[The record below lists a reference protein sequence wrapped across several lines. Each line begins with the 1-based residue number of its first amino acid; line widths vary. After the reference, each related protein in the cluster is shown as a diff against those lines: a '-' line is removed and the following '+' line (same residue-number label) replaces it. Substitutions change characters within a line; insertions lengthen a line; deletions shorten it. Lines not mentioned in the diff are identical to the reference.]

1 MLENL
6 VIYHGNCAD
15 GMGAAWAAFHHFGN
29 QAEYR
34 VGVYGEEFPNL
45 DQFRMR
51 CVYLVDFTYSPNQ
64 LRQIASVASRVVI
77 LDHHRSAMLAFKG
90 EVFSSNVWIT
100 FNMEKSGAR
109 LAWEHF
115 HEAPAPKLIQYI
127 EDRDLW
133 HWKLDNS
140 HAINAFI
147 RSFDFS
153 MNDYKILHLQLE
165 SPIQFKEA
173 ITVGEYLLHQQRKS
187 TNGIAKNAYLN
198 LLGSASGTKR
208 VMFINTCSLT
218 SEVGNQLLTDD
229 PSIDFV
235 AGWFD
240 LADRRVWSL
249 RSADKFDC
257 SELAKLYGGGGH
269 PNAAGFTTSTRFMLQ
284 EIS

>member
-29 QAEYR
+29 LAEYR
-34 VGVYGEEFPNL
+34 VGLYDEEFPNL
-45 DQFRMR
+45 DLFRMR
-51 CVYLVDFTYSPNQ
+51 NVFLVDFTYSPEQ
-64 LRQIASVASRVVI
+64 VKQIASVASRVVI
-77 LDHHRSAMLAFKG
+77 LDHHKSAMLAFKDTT
-90 EVFSSNVWIT
+90 FSSNVLII
-100 FNMEKSGAR
+100 FSMDKSGAR
-109 LAWEHF
+109 LTWEHF
-115 HEAPAPKLIQYI
+115 HVGTAPKLIQYI

-133 HWKLDNS
+133 RWRLDNS

-147 RSFDFS
+147 SLFEFS
-153 MNDYKILHLQLE
+153 MNDYRILYLQLE
-165 SPIQFKEA
+165 SSIQFKEA

-187 TNGIAKNAYLN
+187 TNKIVKNAYLK
-198 LLGSASGTKR
+198 LLGSTSGTKR
-208 VMFINTCSLT
+208 VMFINTCSLI
-218 SEVGNQLLTDD
+218 SEVGNQILTDD

-240 LADRRVWSL
+240 LADKRVWSL

-257 SELAKLYGGGGH
+257 SELAKRYGGGGH
-269 PNAAGFTTSTRFMLQ
+269 LNAAGFTTSTRFMLQ